1 MSKIFSRYQFLFVF
15 AMLLHGKLL
24 FAQESIIR
32 IMSADDKELA
42 LVECDDYYD
51 YNKGFAAVKVDSF
64 WAFYDSNGKQ
74 QFYQLKMIYAESF
87 ADNGLALIQTEQGYG
102 FINTSGAAVVPTI
115 YSSAYGFDFSNL
127 ALVEKDYKWGALGP
141 KGNVIIPVEYDG
153 IQSLG
158 AVVAVIKG
166 DAVAFF
172 SNEGKQLTGFDYTG
186 YGRSNYDVVGILS
199 NNGWSFIDKHGNVS
213 SPQFYN
219 DLGQYSEGLIG
230 ILSGD
235 KIGYVNAKGELKIP
249 PLFESADEFSGGLA
263 AVKKD
268 GLWGYI
274 DTTGKVVIPFMY
286 QSAFKFYDGI
296 ASVTKGD
303 QWLTINK
310 NNEIVPEKKQEVITP
325 KTVHIIEVDANE
337 QVVLKYPKY
346 NFKVE
351 KTWKGYNGDATNG
364 KIYLLSTGKLLGEEI
379 VFSKQQILTGIFYK
393 NNQAVPINA
402 PQGIAMADLVKVI
415 DEECITQEKQRA
427 AEKAAQE
434 QAKLNNNASTT
445 TTNAVDLHQLYVTL
459 LDDLQAIDA
468 QFDYYLDIGT
478 EFDMDATSAEEAKAN
493 KEKKIKPYVDLVNGV
508 VTRID
513 YLLANDP
520 NMTEELKKELHDF
533 RAAAL
538 QKLKWIQ

>member
-1 MSKIFSRYQFLFVF
+1 
-15 AMLLHGKLL
+15 MLLHGKLL

-102 FINTSGAAVVPTI
+102 FINTSGTTVVPTI
-115 YSSAYGFDFSNL
+115 YSSAYAFDFSNL
-127 ALVEKDYKWGALGP
+127 ALVEKDYKWGVLGP

-213 SPQFYN
+213 PPQFYN

-415 DEECITQEKQRA
+415 DEEFITQEKQRA

-445 TTNAVDLHQLYVTL
+445 TNTAVDLHQLYVTL

-508 VTRID
+508 VSRID

-520 NMTEELKKELHDF
+520 NMTEDLNKELNDF

>member
-1 MSKIFSRYQFLFVF
+1 
-15 AMLLHGKLL
+15 
-24 FAQESIIR
+24 
-32 IMSADDKELA
+32 
-42 LVECDDYYD
+42 
-51 YNKGFAAVKVDSF
+51 
-64 WAFYDSNGKQ
+64 
-74 QFYQLKMIYAESF
+74 
-87 ADNGLALIQTEQGYG
+87 
-102 FINTSGAAVVPTI
+102 
-115 YSSAYGFDFSNL
+115 
-127 ALVEKDYKWGALGP
+127 
-141 KGNVIIPVEYDG
+141 
-153 IQSLG
+153 
-158 AVVAVIKG
+158 
-166 DAVAFF
+166 
-172 SNEGKQLTGFDYTG
+172 
-186 YGRSNYDVVGILS
+186 
-199 NNGWSFIDKHGNVS
+199 
-213 SPQFYN
+213 
-219 DLGQYSEGLIG
+219 
-230 ILSGD
+230 
-235 KIGYVNAKGELKIP
+235 
-249 PLFESADEFSGGLA
+249 
-263 AVKKD
+263 
-268 GLWGYI
+268 
-274 DTTGKVVIPFMY
+274 
-286 QSAFKFYDGI
+286 
-296 ASVTKGD
+296 
-303 QWLTINK
+303 
-310 NNEIVPEKKQEVITP
+310 VITP

-337 QVVLKYPKY
+337 VVVLKYPKY

-415 DEECITQEKQRA
+415 DEEFITQEKQRA

-445 TTNAVDLHQLYVTL
+445 TNTAVDLHQLYVTL

-520 NMTEELKKELHDF
+520 NMTEDLKKELHDF

>member
-102 FINTSGAAVVPTI
+102 FINTSGTAVVPTI

-199 NNGWSFIDKHGNVS
+199 NNGWSFIDKQGNVS
-213 SPQFYN
+213 PPQFYN

-274 DTTGKVVIPFMY
+274 DTTGKVIIPFMY

-337 QVVLKYPKY
+337 V
-346 NFKVE
+346 
-351 KTWKGYNGDATNG
+351 GGA
-364 KIYLLSTGKLLGEEI
+364 EI
-379 VFSKQQILTGIFYK
+379 PEI
-393 NNQAVPINA
+393 
-402 PQGIAMADLVKVI
+402 
-415 DEECITQEKQRA
+415 
-427 AEKAAQE
+427 
-434 QAKLNNNASTT
+434 
-445 TTNAVDLHQLYVTL
+445 
-459 LDDLQAIDA
+459 
-468 QFDYYLDIGT
+468 
-478 EFDMDATSAEEAKAN
+478 
-493 KEKKIKPYVDLVNGV
+493 
-508 VTRID
+508 
-513 YLLANDP
+513 
-520 NMTEELKKELHDF
+520 
-533 RAAAL
+533 
-538 QKLKWIQ
+538 